1 MMQMVQQK
9 MGNLELTMNA
19 LLGVLVDKDVVD
31 QDEVNEKA
39 QEIIQDLQEQQSQMQ
54 EGGGLEDALD
64 EE

>member
-39 QEIIQDLQEQQSQMQ
+39 QEIIQDLQEQQAQVQ